1 MEKSDADEIR
11 QLAKNIANEAGQ
23 GESQFKKFVVASRTT
38 NVRELK
44 KWLRG
49 QAINQVLFSRAPDA
63 FISER
68 QWRLLFDSGDDGFLN
83 RDLLLICALEEV
95 QALDPKWRTDDPAKR
110 SELDDDLGE
119 VEQEGDE

>member
-1 MEKSDADEIR
+1 MEKTDADEIR
-11 QLAKNIANEAGQ
+11 QLGKNIASEAGRD
-23 GESQFKKFVVASRTT
+23 ESEFMKFVVAGRRIS
-38 NVRELK
+38 ELK

-49 QAINQVLFSRAPDA
+49 KAISQVRFSRAPDV

-95 QALDPKWRTDDPAKR
+95 HALDPKWRTDDPAKR
-110 SELDDDLGE
+110 SELDDDLSD

>member
-1 MEKSDADEIR
+1 MRTRSASLGRTSQRSGRDES
-11 QLAKNIANEAGQ
+11 E
-23 GESQFKKFVVASRTT
+23 FMKFVVAGRRIS
-38 NVRELK
+38 ELK

-49 QAINQVLFSRAPDA
+49 KAISQVRFSRAPDV

-83 RDLLLICALEEV
+83 RDLPLICALEEV
-95 QALDPKWRTDDPAKR
+95 HALDPKWRTDDPAKR
-110 SELDDDLGE
+110 SELDDDLSD